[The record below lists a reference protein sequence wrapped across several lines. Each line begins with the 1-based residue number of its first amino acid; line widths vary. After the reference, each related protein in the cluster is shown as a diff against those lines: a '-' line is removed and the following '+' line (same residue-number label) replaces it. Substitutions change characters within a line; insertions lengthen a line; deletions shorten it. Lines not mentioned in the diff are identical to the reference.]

1 MKALSRNNNAGG
13 QPGKVDTAQHHR
25 ESNPT
30 PPTVTGQRGLVLNL
44 IRRLQPV
51 KSLDISV
58 GHAVPELAARVHD
71 LRCMGFD
78 IRTEIVHAVEFRGE
92 IRRNV
97 AVYSL
102 GVPEWPA
109 PGYLDSADGSGQLG
123 LDFGGEVA
131 Q

>member
-1 MKALSRNNNAGG
+1 MKGHPENEKAPG
-13 QPGKVDTAQHHR
+13 QGRQIVKAQAT
-25 ESNPT
+25 SADPT

-44 IRRLQPV
+44 IRRMQPV

-78 IRTEIVHAVEFRGE
+78 IRTEIIPAVEFRGE

-97 AVYSL
+97 AIYSL
-102 GVPEWPA
+102 GVPEWPRH
-109 PGYLDSADGSGQLG
+109 GFLDHEEEESGQQSSFTLEG
-123 LDFGGEVA
+123 
-131 Q
+131 

>member
-1 MKALSRNNNAGG
+1 MNSHPHNDKAPG
-13 QPGKVDTAQHHR
+13 QGRQVGKA
-25 ESNPT
+25 ESNARHRT
-30 PPTVTGQRGLVLNL
+30 PPTVTGQCALVLNL

-71 LRCMGFD
+71 LRCKGFD
-78 IRTEIVHAVEFRGE
+78 VRTEIVPAVEFRGE
-92 IRRNV
+92 IRRKV

-109 PGYLDSADGSGQLG
+109 PGFIGREDEASSQQHPFTLEG
-123 LDFGGEVA
+123 
-131 Q
+131 